1 MSQAPRPAAPTV
13 LAKTSAGR
21 CLLFDYAKGEG
32 LPPHTHAGQ
41 TVVVAVLRGKV
52 RLTIDDV
59 PHEFGAGEVQT
70 VQTEGFFSSLALE
83 DGTRVLVTLLQG
95 ESS

>member
-1 MSQAPRPAAPTV
+1 MTQSPRPAAPTV
-13 LAKTSAGR
+13 LAKTATAR
-21 CLLFDYAKGEG
+21 CLLFDYAQGEG

-41 TVVVAVLRGKV
+41 TVIVAVLRGRV

-59 PHEFGAGEVQT
+59 PHEFGAGEVKT

-83 DGTRVLVTLLQG
+83 DDTRVLVTLISG
-95 ESS
+95 E